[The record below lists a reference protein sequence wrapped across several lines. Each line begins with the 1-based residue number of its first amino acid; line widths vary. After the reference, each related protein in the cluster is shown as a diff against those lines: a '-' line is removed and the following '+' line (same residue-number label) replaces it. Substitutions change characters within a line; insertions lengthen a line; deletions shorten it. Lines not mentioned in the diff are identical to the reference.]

1 MITGSFPVAIFQTI
15 FEKSPGSL
23 LVQGDK
29 PRFTIIAASD
39 TYLEIT
45 SSIRE
50 NIVGK
55 GFFEVF
61 PDDATPNDDNS
72 ARKVFTKVVETGQK
86 IDIPVYRFDVLNSNT
101 KKYEVRYWSCCN
113 TPIACGG
120 NEVAYILNT
129 VVDITRE
136 VKAKEAA
143 LENENRLRLAADAAA
158 LGTWELNIQSQ
169 AFSYSPRL
177 AEIFGHPQDT
187 SLSILDVRAQI
198 NRDDMGHIVIDA
210 YFKALRTGKY
220 LYEVRITR
228 PDGSLRWIKVQGVL
242 IYDERKM
249 PLILLGTILDTT
261 ESKRDEIRK
270 NDFIAMA
277 SHELKT
283 PLTSI
288 KAYLQLLS
296 RKLTPSNDSFIDN
309 ALQIANLQVNRMTDL
324 IHGFLDLSKLEPGK
338 LKVDTQVFDLNKLI
352 EEMIAES
359 TLISPNH
366 EISFIPGKDLTVA
379 ADREKIGQVMT
390 NFLSNAIKY
399 SNKGSKIMVSSKL
412 KAGNVEVAVADEGF
426 GINAKDQEK
435 LFQRFYRVES
445 LRMKNISGFGI
456 GLYLASEIIQRHK
469 GKIWVESAEDMG
481 STFYFSLPLHNK

>member
-1 MITGSFPVAIFQTI
+1 MITGSFPADIFQTI

-23 LVQGDK
+23 LVKGDM

-45 SSIRE
+45 SSTRE
-50 NIVGK
+50 NIIGK

-61 PDDATPNDDNS
+61 PDDEASNDDNS
-72 ARKVFTKVVETGQK
+72 ARPVFTKVVKTGQK
-86 IDIPVYRFDVLNSNT
+86 IDVPAYRFDVLNSVT
-101 KKYEVRYWSCCN
+101 KKHEVRYWSCCN
-113 TPIACGG
+113 TPITDNN

-129 VVDITRE
+129 VVDITEE

-143 LENENRLRLAADAAA
+143 IENENRLRLAAEAAA
-158 LGTWELNIQSQ
+158 FGTWELNIQTQ
-169 AFSYSPRL
+169 VFSYSPRL
-177 AEIFGHPQDT
+177 AEIFGQPPET
-187 SLSILDVRAQI
+187 SLSLLDVRAQV
-198 NRDDMGHIVIDA
+198 NADDMEHIVIDA
-210 YFKALRTGKY
+210 YLKALKTGKY
-220 LYEVRITR
+220 LYEVKINW
-228 PDGSLRWIKVQGVL
+228 PDGSLRWVKVQGVL

-249 PLILLGTILDTT
+249 PLMLLGTILDTT

-296 RKLTPSNDSFIDN
+296 RKLVPSNDSFINN

-338 LKVDTQVFDLNKLI
+338 LKLNIQVFDLNKLI

-366 EISFIPGKDLTVA
+366 EISFKHGKDSTIS
-379 ADREKIGQVMT
+379 ADREKIGQVIT

-399 SNKGSKIMVSSKL
+399 SNKGSKIIVSIGQE
-412 KAGNVEVAVADEGF
+412 AGSVQVAVTDEGF
-426 GINAKDQEK
+426 GIKAKDQEK

-445 LRMKNISGFGI
+445 SRMKNISGFGI

-469 GKIWVESAEDMG
+469 GKIWVESAEDQG
-481 STFYFSLPLHNK
+481 STFYFSLPLST